1 MAADGARPAH
11 AAIDTPLAD
20 GCVHAVR
27 VVTPGVAVLAG
38 SLCVAP
44 IADCGKSMPLQTL
57 VATVSTCAT
66 LRRDA
71 DALADALDVRGAALS
86 IEADAERVT
95 FHAQG
100 AAADLPHVV
109 ALLAECLREPA
120 FDAATF
126 DSERE
131 RLAAEHAYAACD
143 PAAMAADA
151 LARALYPPGHP
162 RHPPTPADALAQLE
176 ALTVEDAVRFHRT
189 HFGGRDL
196 RVAIVGDIDPAG
208 AGRLVERAFAD
219 WPAPVWAPAAKSDA
233 RTASATSGAVHPDVS
248 RDAPVLR
255 IDAPGSGRFEATL
268 GHRLAIRCDHPDYMA
283 LRLANHILG
292 GGFGSRLVRAVRVER
307 GLTYAIRSQLAKP
320 ALRFDGHWQI
330 EVSLSPE
337 HLDAGLAAIHE
348 VIARFVDTGVSADE
362 LDVRKREIIG
372 AFQISLAT
380 LHGLAETLLFGA
392 ERRLGAGYPQRFAEQ
407 ATAVSASQLTRVIR
421 EHLRP
426 EDLRIAIAGPF
437 SEI

>member
-1 MAADGARPAH
+1 MAADGGRAVHTAV
-11 AAIDTPLAD
+11 DTPLAD
-20 GCVHAVR
+20 GCVHALR
-27 VVTPGVAVLAG
+27 VATPGVAVLVG
-38 SLCVAP
+38 SLRVAP
-44 IADCGKSMPLQTL
+44 AGDGRTALLQSL
-57 VATVSTCAT
+57 VATLSTCAT

-71 DALADALDVRGAALS
+71 DALADALDARGATLS
-86 IEADAERVT
+86 IEADADRVA
-95 FHAQG
+95 FHAQA

-126 DSERE
+126 DSERA
-131 RLAAEHAYAACD
+131 RLAAELAYAACD

-151 LARALYPPGHP
+151 LARALYSPGHP

-176 ALTVEDAVRFHRT
+176 TMTVEDALHFHRAR
-189 HFGGRDL
+189 FGGRDL
-196 RVAIVGDIDPAG
+196 RVAIVGDIDPED
-208 AGRLVERAFAD
+208 AGRLVERAFVD
-219 WPAPVWAPAAKSDA
+219 WPAPAWLPDA
-233 RTASATSGAVHPDVS
+233 RTASATSGTSRPHVS

-255 IDAPGSGRFEATL
+255 IDAPGSGRFEAVL

-292 GGFGSRLVRAVRVER
+292 GGFGSHLVRAVRVER
-307 GLTYAIRSQLAKP
+307 GLTYAIRSQLARP
-320 ALRFDGHWQI
+320 ALDFDGHWQV

-362 LDVRKREIIG
+362 LDVRKREIVG

-392 ERRLGAGYPQRFAEQ
+392 ERGLGAGYPQAFAEQ
-407 ATAVSASQLTRVIR
+407 AAAVTAPQLARVIL

-437 SEI
+437 DET